1 MIARPTSRARC
12 MVHGSKSDTVSD
24 LDPQPITVDLI
35 KIPDS
40 TVLPEPQPQALIKTW
55 LSELD
60 SPSLAAGYAADCR
73 SNGRP
78 RRVRMDPF
86 STSDLDPY
94 SSSPLDPRLTSNLMS
109 RLSLFPRFEIVY
121 YNIGPRNTGLRRRS
135 YYGRHRTHDR
145 LQRTLSGTAVPT
157 TVLKTRKIS

>member
-1 MIARPTSRARC
+1 

-40 TVLPEPQPQALIKTW
+40 TVLPEPQPQALIKNW

-60 SPSLAAGYAADCR
+60 SPSLAAGYAADRR

-78 RRVRMDPF
+78 RHVRMDPLPM
-86 STSDLDPY
+86 SDLDPY
-94 SSSPLDPRLTSNLMS
+94 FIAVGSAIHFKSYVQVELVSQVVNGILQYRTVKYRPSATVVLRPPSNA
-109 RLSLFPRFEIVY
+109 R
-121 YNIGPRNTGLRRRS
+121 
-135 YYGRHRTHDR
+135 
-145 LQRTLSGTAVPT
+145 
-157 TVLKTRKIS
+157 